1 MKIRLTKPKV
11 KNAPNLED
19 EIKKTTK
26 KLQTF
31 TSRYFLCKSY
41 SKDDRTKVIN
51 LFNKVLGLVKRV
63 MVVIEFY
70 VGNLKGCWKKSLNLL
85 IHQLIRKFDG
95 SYLKQKIYP
104 QAIKV

>member
-19 EIKKTTK
+19 EIKKTK
-26 KLQTF
+26 KNLQTF
-31 TSRYFLCKSY
+31 TSRYFLCKSH

-51 LFNKVLGLVKRV
+51 LFNQVLGLVKRV

-70 VGNLKGCWKKSLNLL
+70 VGNLKSCWKKSLNLL

-104 QAIKV
+104 

>member
-1 MKIRLTKPKV
+1 MKIRLNKPKV

-26 KLQTF
+26 KLETF
-31 TSRYFLCKSY
+31 TSRYFLCKSH

-51 LFNKVLGLVKRV
+51 LFNQVLGFVKRV

-70 VGNLKGCWKKSLNLL
+70 VGNLKGCWEKSLNLL
-85 IHQLIRKFDG
+85 IHQLIRRFDG

-104 QAIKV
+104 

>member
-31 TSRYFLCKSY
+31 TSRYFLCKSH
-41 SKDDRTKVIN
+41 SKDDRTIVIN
-51 LFNKVLGLVKRV
+51 LFNQVLGFVKRV
-63 MVVIEFY
+63 MVVI
-70 VGNLKGCWKKSLNLL
+70 
-85 IHQLIRKFDG
+85 
-95 SYLKQKIYP
+95 
-104 QAIKV
+104 